1 MKQNVFT
8 KDVNKI
14 LLSVSYDKR
23 IQSIISIETYVYRT
37 NKEIIHKNE
46 KLNFSFMKQH
56 KKLLFMMMLQKKT
69 SDGII
74 QTSLKLLI
82 IDTEFL

>member
-14 LLSVSYDKR
+14 LLSISYDKR
-23 IQSIISIETYVYRT
+23 IQSINSIETYVYRT

-46 KLNFSFMKQH
+46 KINFNFMKQH

>member
-46 KLNFSFMKQH
+46 KINFNFTKQH